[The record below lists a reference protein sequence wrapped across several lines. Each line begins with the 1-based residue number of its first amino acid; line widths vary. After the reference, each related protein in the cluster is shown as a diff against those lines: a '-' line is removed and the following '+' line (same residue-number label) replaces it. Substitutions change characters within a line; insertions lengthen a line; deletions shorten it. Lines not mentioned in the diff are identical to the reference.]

1 MVIGVLR
8 LKQKVDNGLC
18 VGHGQKILNMPPVRL
33 KMLINIRILLVN
45 IKLKT
50 FKRTKQKKKNY
61 SNILN
66 NTKKN

>member
-18 VGHGQKILNMPPVRL
+18 VVHRQKILNMPPIRL

-66 NTKKN
+66 NTKRN